1 MPTLSPERSN
11 LSGEHDA
18 LACRRLLKHG
28 SRSFYAASLLLP
40 QPYRDGA
47 IALYAFCRQAD
58 DAIDDGADPER
69 ALEEFNGRVDAIY
82 RGAPEPHAADRALAA
97 VVERWGLPR
106 ALLDAMLE
114 GFAWDCRGRSYENFS
129 SLLDYAARVAGSVGV
144 MMAVLMGQREPA
156 VLARAADLGSAMQLT
171 NIARD
176 VGEDARA
183 GRIYLPLAWLQ
194 EHKLDRDELLSR
206 PTHSDALGDL
216 VGRLLTEADSLYRR
230 AEAGISRLPM
240 GCRPCVFAARLLY
253 AEIGH
258 EVLRR
263 NCDSVS
269 QRAVV
274 SAARKGRVLAGLGRV
289 AQLDP
294 AELRAP
300 MLPENAFLVAA
311 VQRSPA
317 PRPVASAAPEETQ
330 GFAWVLTL
338 IQELERREQNAV
350 YVANTRPRRVPVARP
365 TRRMARS
372 GSPVAAS

>member
-1 MPTLSPERSN
+1 MSV
-11 LSGEHDA
+11 EHDA

-58 DAIDDGADPER
+58 DAIDDGADPEL
-69 ALEEFNGRVDAIY
+69 ALEQFNARVDAIY
-82 RGAPEPHAADRALAA
+82 RGVPQPFAADRALAA
-97 VVERWGLPR
+97 IVERWRLPR
-106 ALLDAMLE
+106 GLLDAMLE
-114 GFAWDCRGRSYENFS
+114 GFAWDCRGRTYEDFS

-144 MMAVLMGQREPA
+144 MMAVLMGQRDPA

-183 GRIYLPLAWLQ
+183 GRVYLPLQWLE
-194 EHKLDRDELLSR
+194 EHGLDRDELLSR
-206 PTHSDALGDL
+206 PAHSPALGDL
-216 VGRLLTEADSLYRR
+216 VGRLLARADTLYRR
-230 AEAGISRLPM
+230 AEAGISQLPM

-274 SAARKGRVLAGLGRV
+274 SKARKGRVLVRLGRV

-317 PRPVASAAPEETQ
+317 PRTAATAESAESR
-330 GFAWVLTL
+330 GVAWVLTL
-338 IQELERREQNAV
+338 IEELERREQDAV
-350 YVANTRPRRVPVARP
+350 YVPNVRPRRVPVARP
-365 TRRMARS
+365 TRRMMSRS
-372 GSPVAAS
+372 GLPGVAS